1 MTLRKKTRRHAAALP
16 LLIALAVLALVVAG
30 CGSDGGG
37 DSNATASTTT
47 ALNSA
52 FTEISPGTLV
62 AGDEVPAPA
71 EDDVVL
77 TLTGVGTTNAD
88 GELRLSITQLES
100 MRTVEATLY
109 EPFLKRDVTFR
120 GVLLD
125 DLLAI
130 AAPPEGWKAIDS
142 VAYNEYAVTLP
153 SSITRHQGVL
163 LATRADG
170 ELIPIDKGGPSRI
183 VFTEDHPDVKNESLW
198 IWSTRSM
205 AFR

>member
-1 MTLRKKTRRHAAALP
+1 VTTLRKTTGRRAAALP
-16 LLIALAVLALVVAG
+16 LLLVLAVLALVVAG
-30 CGSDGGG
+30 CGSGGG
-37 DSNATASTTT
+37 SEPTGAPKGTPT
-47 ALNSA
+47 SA
-52 FTEISPGTLV
+52 VTEIAPGTLV
-62 AGDEVPAPA
+62 AGDEVSAPA

-88 GELRLSITQLES
+88 GELRLSIAQLES

-120 GVLLD
+120 GVLLE

-130 AAPPEGWKAIDS
+130 AAPPEGWEAIDS

-153 SSITRHQGVL
+153 SSITRHQGAL

-170 ELIPIDKGGPSRI
+170 QLIPIDKGGPSRI